1 MKTGFF
7 YGCSL
12 LLAALSLM
20 LTSCKTANK
29 TGGKLMPDAEEATVL
44 ASEAAM
50 PHVIVYKTSKDYSR
64 NVPVVL
70 DDSRSVIVS
79 YPAPTDVTPS
89 VFLPVSLD
97 KGYWL
102 DRKGISENT
111 AFLSYTYEEY
121 ARMESAPDMDT
132 LLKNIIDYDPMVEIW
147 DCGSRN
153 AFGKGDMTDRL
164 NELINSGFKGCKR
177 VK

>member
-102 DRKGISENT
+102 DRKGISANP
-111 AFLSYTYEEY
+111 ASFLQSLQQCRQCKLHRSVHSQKSCRSGCSFICSCLSLR
-121 ARMESAPDMDT
+121 AISKPKR
-132 LLKNIIDYDPMVEIW
+132 W
-147 DCGSRN
+147 RN
-153 AFGKGDMTDRL
+153 VRGVIFSIF
-164 NELINSGFKGCKR
+164 NP
-177 VK
+177 V